1 MYKQKDQAALKLRQ
15 DNQNMFADLKQL
27 AQSEQHL
34 KFELE
39 DARTVIYELEAH
51 TAQLTDSLKQ

>member
-1 MYKQKDQAALKLRQ
+1 
-15 DNQNMFADLKQL
+15 MFADLKQL

-39 DARTVIYELEAH
+39 DAKSVI
-51 TAQLTDSLKQ
+51 

>member
-1 MYKQKDQAALKLRQ
+1 
-15 DNQNMFADLKQL
+15 MFADLKQL

-39 DARTVIYELEAH
+39 DARSVISELESH
-51 TAQLTDSLKQ
+51 SHQLTDSLKQQN